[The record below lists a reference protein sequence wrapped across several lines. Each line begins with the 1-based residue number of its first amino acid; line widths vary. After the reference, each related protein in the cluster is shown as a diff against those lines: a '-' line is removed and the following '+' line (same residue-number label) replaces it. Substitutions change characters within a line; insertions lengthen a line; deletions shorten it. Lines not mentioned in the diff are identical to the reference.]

1 MKKQWIVGTALFM
14 LMTGNVWADGEPPTE
29 NILKDQFKKQYHG
42 ILKLDAITLKNLDAK
57 GNQATWSAEGDV
69 SSSDDLYTWVGQLAD
84 YELLEQTWT
93 KDKPVKFSA
102 MLTSKGT
109 PASGWSVNF
118 YSFQAA
124 AGDRG
129 WVVDDI
135 KTNNKY
141 LIVNS
146 EDFNYRF
153 SQLESALNTQK
164 ISIPALEKE
173 VKALDK
179 QMVAAQKAAD
189 AYWGKDANGKQM
201 TREDAFRKIHQ
212 QRDDFNKQNDSEAF
226 AVKYDKEVYQPAI
239 AACHKQSEECYEVPI
254 QQKRDFDINEQ
265 RRQTFL
271 QSQKLSRKL
280 QDDWVTLEKG
290 QYPLTMKVSEINS
303 KKVAIL
309 MKIDDI
315 NQANERWKKD
325 TEQLRRNGV
334 IK

>member
-42 ILKLDAITLKNLDAK
+42 ILKLDVITLKNLDAK

-124 AGDRG
+124 ASDRG
-129 WVVDDI
+129 RVVDDI

-153 SQLESALNTQK
+153 S
-164 ISIPALEKE
+164 
-173 VKALDK
+173 
-179 QMVAAQKAAD
+179 
-189 AYWGKDANGKQM
+189 
-201 TREDAFRKIHQ
+201 
-212 QRDDFNKQNDSEAF
+212 
-226 AVKYDKEVYQPAI
+226 
-239 AACHKQSEECYEVPI
+239 
-254 QQKRDFDINEQ
+254 
-265 RRQTFL
+265 
-271 QSQKLSRKL
+271 
-280 QDDWVTLEKG
+280 
-290 QYPLTMKVSEINS
+290 
-303 KKVAIL
+303 
-309 MKIDDI
+309 
-315 NQANERWKKD
+315 
-325 TEQLRRNGV
+325 LR
-334 IK
+334 

>member
-42 ILKLDAITLKNLDAK
+42 ILKLDVITLKNLDAK

-124 AGDRG
+124 ASDRG
-129 WVVDDI
+129 RVVDDI

-153 SQLESALNTQK
+153 SQLESALNNQNN
-164 ISIPALEKE
+164 SIPALKKD

-201 TREDAFRKIHQ
+201 TREDAFKKIHQ
-212 QRDDFNKQNDSEAF
+212 QRDDFNKQNDSERSRLNMTKRF
-226 AVKYDKEVYQPAI
+226 INRRLRHVINRVKSVMKCQFSRNEILISTNNGDRLFCNHKNLAVN
-239 AACHKQSEECYEVPI
+239 C
-254 QQKRDFDINEQ
+254 RM
-265 RRQTFL
+265 T
-271 QSQKLSRKL
+271 
-280 QDDWVTLEKG
+280 G
-290 QYPLTMKVSEINS
+290 
-303 KKVAIL
+303 
-309 MKIDDI
+309 
-315 NQANERWKKD
+315 
-325 TEQLRRNGV
+325 
-334 IK
+334 

>member
-1 MKKQWIVGTALFM
+1 MKKQWIVGTALLM

-29 NILKDQFKKQYHG
+29 NVLKDQFKKQYHG

-124 AGDRG
+124 ASDRG
-129 WVVDDI
+129 RVVDDI

-153 SQLESALNTQK
+153 SQLESALNNQK
-164 ISIPALEKE
+164 NSIPALEKE

-179 QMVAAQKAAD
+179 QM
-189 AYWGKDANGKQM
+189 
-201 TREDAFRKIHQ
+201 TREDAFKKIHQ
-212 QRDDFNKQNDSEAF
+212 QRDEFNKQNDSEAF

-239 AACHKQSEECYEVPI
+239 VACHKQSAECYEVPI

-280 QDDWVTLEKG
+280 QDDWITLEKG

-315 NQANERWKKD
+315 NQA
-325 TEQLRRNGV
+325 
-334 IK
+334 

>member
-1 MKKQWIVGTALFM
+1 
-14 LMTGNVWADGEPPTE
+14 
-29 NILKDQFKKQYHG
+29 
-42 ILKLDAITLKNLDAK
+42 
-57 GNQATWSAEGDV
+57 
-69 SSSDDLYTWVGQLAD
+69 
-84 YELLEQTWT
+84 
-93 KDKPVKFSA
+93 

-124 AGDRG
+124 ASDRG
-129 WVVDDI
+129 RVVDDI

-153 SQLESALNTQK
+153 SQLESALNNQNN
-164 ISIPALEKE
+164 SIPALKKD

-201 TREDAFRKIHQ
+201 TREDAFKKIHQ

-239 AACHKQSEECYEVPI
+239 AACHKQSEECYEVPNSAEA
-254 QQKRDFDINEQ
+254 RFRYQ
-265 RRQTFL
+265 RTTATTFL
-271 QSQKLSRKL
+271 
-280 QDDWVTLEKG
+280 G
-290 QYPLTMKVSEINS
+290 FS
-303 KKVAIL
+303 KNLAVNCR
-309 MKIDDI
+309 M
-315 NQANERWKKD
+315 
-325 TEQLRRNGV
+325 TG
-334 IK
+334 

>member
-1 MKKQWIVGTALFM
+1 MKKQWIVGTALLM
-14 LMTGNVWADGEPPTE
+14 LMTGNVRADGEPPTE

-124 AGDRG
+124 ARDRG
-129 WVVDDI
+129 RVVDDI

-153 SQLESALNTQK
+153 SQLESALNNQK
-164 ISIPALEKE
+164 NSIPALEKE

-201 TREDAFRKIHQ
+201 TREDAFKKFTNSVMSLINRM
-212 QRDDFNKQNDSEAF
+212 
-226 AVKYDKEVYQPAI
+226 I
-239 AACHKQSEECYEVPI
+239 ARRSRLNMTKRFINRRLRHVINRVQSVMKC
-254 QQKRDFDINEQ
+254 RF
-265 RRQTFL
+265 
-271 QSQKLSRKL
+271 SR
-280 QDDWVTLEKG
+280 
-290 QYPLTMKVSEINS
+290 SEISISTN
-303 KKVAIL
+303 
-309 MKIDDI
+309 
-315 NQANERWKKD
+315 
-325 TEQLRRNGV
+325 NGDRLFCNHKNLAV
-334 IK
+334 NCRMTG

>member
-42 ILKLDAITLKNLDAK
+42 ILKLDVITLKNLDAK

-93 KDKPVKFSA
+93 
-102 MLTSKGT
+102 
-109 PASGWSVNF
+109 
-118 YSFQAA
+118 
-124 AGDRG
+124 
-129 WVVDDI
+129 
-135 KTNNKY
+135 NNKY

-153 SQLESALNTQK
+153 SQLESALNNQNN
-164 ISIPALEKE
+164 SIPALKKD

-201 TREDAFRKIHQ
+201 TREDAFKKIHQ

-280 QDDWVTLEKG
+280 QDDWITLEKG

>member
-1 MKKQWIVGTALFM
+1 MNKQWIVGTALLM

-109 PASGWSVNF
+109 PASGWTVNF

-124 AGDRG
+124 ASDRG
-129 WVVDDI
+129 RVVDDI

-146 EDFNYRF
+146 EDYNYRF

-164 ISIPALEKE
+164 NSIPALEKE
-173 VKALDK
+173 VKELDK
-179 QMVAAQKAAD
+179 KNGSGAESSGCIL
-189 AYWGKDANGKQM
+189 GK
-201 TREDAFRKIHQ
+201 R
-212 QRDDFNKQNDSEAF
+212 
-226 AVKYDKEVYQPAI
+226 
-239 AACHKQSEECYEVPI
+239 C
-254 QQKRDFDINEQ
+254 KR
-265 RRQTFL
+265 
-271 QSQKLSRKL
+271 
-280 QDDWVTLEKG
+280 
-290 QYPLTMKVSEINS
+290 
-303 KKVAIL
+303 
-309 MKIDDI
+309 
-315 NQANERWKKD
+315 QAND
-325 TEQLRRNGV
+325 PRRRL
-334 IK
+334 

>member
-1 MKKQWIVGTALFM
+1 MKKQWIVGTALLM
-14 LMTGNVWADGEPPTE
+14 LMTGNVRADGEPPTE

-42 ILKLDAITLKNLDAK
+42 IFKLDVITLKNLDAK

-124 AGDRG
+124 ASDRG
-129 WVVDDI
+129 RVVDDI

-153 SQLESALNTQK
+153 SQLESALNNQNN
-164 ISIPALEKE
+164 SIP
-173 VKALDK
+173 
-179 QMVAAQKAAD
+179 
-189 AYWGKDANGKQM
+189 G
-201 TREDAFRKIHQ
+201 
-212 QRDDFNKQNDSEAF
+212 
-226 AVKYDKEVYQPAI
+226 
-239 AACHKQSEECYEVPI
+239 
-254 QQKRDFDINEQ
+254 
-265 RRQTFL
+265 
-271 QSQKLSRKL
+271 
-280 QDDWVTLEKG
+280 
-290 QYPLTMKVSEINS
+290 
-303 KKVAIL
+303 
-309 MKIDDI
+309 
-315 NQANERWKKD
+315 
-325 TEQLRRNGV
+325 
-334 IK
+334 

>member
-1 MKKQWIVGTALFM
+1 MKKQWIVGTALLM
-14 LMTGNVWADGEPPTE
+14 LMTGNAWADGEPPTE

-124 AGDRG
+124 ASDRG
-129 WVVDDI
+129 RVVDDI

-164 ISIPALEKE
+164 NSIPALEKE

-201 TREDAFRKIHQ
+201 TREEAFKKIHQ
-212 QRDDFNKQNDSEAF
+212 QRDEFN
-226 AVKYDKEVYQPAI
+226 
-239 AACHKQSEECYEVPI
+239 KQSEECYEVPI